1 MPATQVAPDARTILP
16 ALGRAASISPPL
28 SPGLER
34 ASLPRTLTS
43 SWGRPY
49 LATGH
54 AGHTDMAPPP
64 RVWQLCEDHC
74 SSRAP
79 HAVAGGLCG
88 DCIAAQLLPCP
99 GPPPPLSFHSSRT
112 SCTLVCLSLF
122 PREPDPQQLLK
133 DVPEGSYPMRSRL

>member
-16 ALGRAASISPPL
+16 ALGRAASINSPL

-54 AGHTDMAPPP
+54 AGHTDMAPHPECGNSVKTTAAP
-64 RVWQLCEDHC
+64 ELPMQLREAFVETALQP
-74 SSRAP
+74 SFSP
-79 HAVAGGLCG
+79 
-88 DCIAAQLLPCP
+88 AQAHLLPSP
-99 GPPPPLSFHSSRT
+99 STAAELPAR
-112 SCTLVCLSLF
+112 
-122 PREPDPQQLLK
+122 
-133 DVPEGSYPMRSRL
+133 